1 MAKNTDV
8 FFINVL
14 LSFRVAEDAPKAAVY
29 KLSLPFLV
37 WEISVFYSVSEKR
50 LP

>member
-8 FFINVL
+8 FLFINVL

-29 KLSLPFLV
+29 KLSLLFLV
-37 WEISVFYSVSEKR
+37 WEIPVF
-50 LP
+50 